1 MEEYIIKKEYNEEEG
16 ETIDDHREY
25 YLINDNIKYVLR
37 IEIIE
42 EKINFIISL
51 NDNIEYNY
59 KTNMN
64 LTAITNKLALNPQRY
79 SDIRLI

>member
-16 ETIDDHREY
+16 EAIDDHREY

-42 EKINFIISL
+42 DKINFIISL